1 MIIYQ
6 VLPRLFSKGR
16 FSSFNKKTFDY
27 LKSLSVTHIW
37 FTGVI
42 RHSMDAP
49 YVKGNIG
56 SPFSISNYYDVNP
69 YLADNPDRRL
79 DEFKAMI
86 RRAHNNGLKVL
97 IDFVPN
103 HVSPDYQDSHGG
115 IKTLGRCDYDWTD
128 TDKIDYGCREN
139 WQKMLDILR
148 FWASMGVDGFRCD
161 MVELVP
167 LDFWQYLISAA
178 KAEFPDLLFIAE
190 VYDMNKYSLFSY
202 QANFDL
208 LYDKSGLYDTLR
220 AVSCAGASARNIT
233 TNWQRLGPLQSRM
246 LNFLENHDE
255 QRIAS
260 KRFAHHP
267 ELAYAALGVS
277 ALFYPTAF
285 MLYFGQEIGEDA
297 ADGAAGRTSIFDAAR
312 AINPLGKLNPQQKA
326 VLSKYRQTLALK
338 AELEESSNY
347 DLCYCQSPEGGF
359 DPNHHF
365 AFLRGKDTLVVCN
378 FKKTDVSLKIHIPS
392 SADSSLPE
400 TVNLVVKAKDFTI
413 YRK

>member
-6 VLPRLFSKGR
+6 VLPRLYSKGR

-27 LKSLSVTHIW
+27 LKSLSVSHIW

-42 RHSMDAP
+42 RHSMNAP

-56 SPFSISNYYDVNP
+56 SPFSISDYYDVNP
-69 YLADNPDRRL
+69 YLADNPDKRL
-79 DEFKAMI
+79 AEFKAMVTRI
-86 RRAHNNGLKVL
+86 HNAGLKVL
-97 IDFVPN
+97 LDFIPN
-103 HVSPDYQDSHGG
+103 HVSPDYHDAHGG
-115 IKTLGRCDYDWTD
+115 LKTLGRCDYDWTD

-167 LDFWQYLISAA
+167 LDFWQYLISTA
-178 KAEFPDLLFIAE
+178 KSEFPELLFIAE

-202 QANFDL
+202 NANFDL

-220 AVSCAGASARNIT
+220 AITCAGASARNIT
-233 TNWQRLGPLQSRM
+233 TNWQRLGPLQSKM

-260 KRFAHHP
+260 KRFARHP
-267 ELAYAALGVS
+267 QRAYSALGIS

-285 MLYFGQEIGEDA
+285 MLYFGQELGEAA
-297 ADGAAGRTSIFDAAR
+297 ADGVEGRTSIFDAAR
-312 AINPLGKLNPQQKA
+312 AINPLCKLDEEQKS
-326 VLSKYRQTLALK
+326 VLEKYRETLALK
-338 AELEESSNY
+338 EELGEAANY
-347 DLCYCQSPEGGF
+347 DLCYCQSPENGF

-365 AFLRGKDTLVVCN
+365 AFLRGDSTLVVCN
-378 FKKTDVSLKIHIPS
+378 FNRSDAEMTISIPA
-392 SADSSLPE
+392 SAGSRLPDR
-400 TVNLVVKAKDFTI
+400 VKVQIKANDFTI

>member
-56 SPFSISNYYDVNP
+56 SPFSISDYYDVNP

-79 DEFKAMI
+79 AEFKALI
-86 RRAHNNGLKVL
+86 TRCHNAGLKVL

-103 HVSPDYQDSHGG
+103 HVSPDYHDEHGG

-128 TDKIDYGCREN
+128 TDKIDYGCKEN
-139 WQKMLDILR
+139 WQKMLDILL
-148 FWASMGVDGFRCD
+148 FWASLGVDGFRCD

-167 LDFWQYLISAA
+167 LDFWKFLIREA
-178 KAEFPDLLFIAE
+178 KSRFPELLFVAE

-208 LYDKSGLYDTLR
+208 LYDKSGL
-220 AVSCAGASARNIT
+220 
-233 TNWQRLGPLQSRM
+233 
-246 LNFLENHDE
+246 
-255 QRIAS
+255 
-260 KRFAHHP
+260 
-267 ELAYAALGVS
+267 
-277 ALFYPTAF
+277 
-285 MLYFGQEIGEDA
+285 
-297 ADGAAGRTSIFDAAR
+297 
-312 AINPLGKLNPQQKA
+312 
-326 VLSKYRQTLALK
+326 
-338 AELEESSNY
+338 
-347 DLCYCQSPEGGF
+347 
-359 DPNHHF
+359 
-365 AFLRGKDTLVVCN
+365 
-378 FKKTDVSLKIHIPS
+378 
-392 SADSSLPE
+392 
-400 TVNLVVKAKDFTI
+400 
-413 YRK
+413 